1 VAARLGL
8 APRSFRLTGERIT
21 LILPSKIKWS
31 GIPVSR
37 RVISSSQARRI
48 SFFLMPDGGGLSPQ
62 TFSGSLCF
70 QDRYGAVVRF
80 TIHKVVIPARIALA
94 ASSFAGKRSCSAELR
109 DNKLV
114 EVEGIAP
121 TRSILQGLAVPMTV
135 TPNCYRQELH
145 PHLRR

>member
-1 VAARLGL
+1 M
-8 APRSFRLTGERIT
+8 
-21 LILPSKIKWS
+21 LISWF
-31 GIPVSR
+31 
-37 RVISSSQARRI
+37 QARRLG
-48 SFFLMPDGGGLSPQ
+48 FFGFSPINWRMAEGFHPKPL
-62 TFSGSLCF
+62 TRRFYLFSRQGTATQC
-70 QDRYGAVVRF
+70 F
-80 TIHKVVIPARIALA
+80 TIQKMVIPARIALA